1 MSKSKSG
8 ENRSSRDSTRRPR
21 NLPSKTG
28 KPSGKGRDNA
38 PAKK

>member
-8 ENRSSRDSTRRPR
+8 DKRGSRDSTRRPR

-28 KPSGKGRDNA
+28 KPSGKRRNNA